1 MRNIVTEKKNPY
13 KDRYDL
19 TDIEENNKDDIKLE
33 ESIKKWNN
41 QEKKNSIILAS
52 NH

>member
-1 MRNIVTEKKNPY
+1 LRNIVTEKKNPY

-41 QEKKNSIILAS
+41 
-52 NH
+52 